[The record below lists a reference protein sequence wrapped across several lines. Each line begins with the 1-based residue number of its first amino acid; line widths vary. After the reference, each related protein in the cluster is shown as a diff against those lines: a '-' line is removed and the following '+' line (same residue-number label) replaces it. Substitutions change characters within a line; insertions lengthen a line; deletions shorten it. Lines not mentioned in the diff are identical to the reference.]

1 MDWFLLI
8 GVSVCQLFVAVAQ
21 KGYMKKVSGGG
32 MSFSAMVIFFQIIF
46 FAISSGGKLDFSN
59 AALLPYAAI
68 FGISFGVAVVGN
80 FLAIQNGPLSL
91 TTLFINFSLL
101 IPTVYGIIFYDEPI
115 GIFLLI
121 GLVFLTLSIIAVNLK
136 EKGVKE
142 KKINIK
148 WIVFTLLSFIGN
160 GGCTTSQTAQ
170 QRAFAGA
177 YKSELMI
184 IALSIAFIAVLI
196 FAIFSEKK
204 EVVSNIKI
212 GLPHHLLYGL
222 CNGLVNLFVMMLTG
236 RNVLPVSVIFPT
248 ISAAGIIGASVLAV
262 LIYKEKLTK
271 LQMVGIGLGAVAAV
285 FLNM

>member
-21 KGYMKKVSGGG
+21 KGYMKKVSSGG

-59 AALLPYAAI
+59 AALLPYAVI
-68 FGISFGVAVVGN
+68 FGISFGTAVVGN
-80 FLAIQNGPLSL
+80 FLALQSGPLSF
-91 TTLFINFSLL
+91 TTLFVNFSLL

-115 GIFLLI
+115 GIFLI
-121 GLVFLTLSIIAVNLK
+121 VGLVFLALSIIAVNLK
-136 EKGVKE
+136 EKGIKE

-170 QRAFAGA
+170 QRAFAGE

-204 EVVSNIKI
+204 QMLSNIKI

-271 LQMVGIGLGAVAAV
+271 LQMAGIGLGAVAAV

>member
-8 GVSVCQLFVAVAQ
+8 GVSVCQLFVAVAA

-59 AALLPYAAI
+59 AALLPYAVI
-68 FGISFGVAVVGN
+68 FGISFGTAVVGN
-80 FLAIQNGPLSL
+80 FLALQSGPLSL

-115 GIFLLI
+115 GIFLI
-121 GLVFLTLSIIAVNLK
+121 VGLVFLALSIIAVNLK

-170 QRAFAGA
+170 QRAFGGE

-184 IALSIAFIAVLI
+184 IALSIAFVAVFI

-204 EVVSNIKI
+204 ELGKNIKI
-212 GLPHHLLYGL
+212 GIPYHLMYGA
-222 CNGLVNLFVMMLTG
+222 CNGFVNLFVMMLTG
-236 RNVLPVSVIFPT
+236 RNILPVSVIFPT
-248 ISAAGIIGASVLAV
+248 ISAAGIIGASLLSVFV
-262 LIYKEKLTK
+262 YKEKLNK
-271 LQMVGIGLGAVAAV
+271 IQAIGIGFGAVAAV